1 MNPLFLPTKLE
12 KELIQ
17 IVQNYCR
24 NEFALIRMTDT
35 MFEKSIIDA
44 SEEMRLFLK
53 AENIVNFEEINQ
65 GEKRMRDSTILL
77 SESSVITKM
86 SFYRP
91 KTKNGDPRFWV
102 YKFRHY
108 VDVRTL
114 IYFTVFKNRI
124 VVIPLINHPDFNI
137 KMKTYFGDNE
147 KEEQMVKRF
156 RDKISVVK
164 QSGWVMSVSP
174 YKLNDKDIG
183 ETLERELGIQINN
196 LKTPDFEGGIEV
208 KGKNIKSKTK
218 DTLFSMVPNWEIS
231 AVKSSNEMALNF
243 GYEDR
248 EYEGYKALFVTV
260 SQKPNA
266 QGLFLEVDEV
276 NEKIHQKCLIGDEI
290 SNVCSWDFKDIMQ
303 RLYNKHPKTMWV
315 VAEHTWIN
323 SMVYFKYLKVEYSR
337 DPIFT
342 QFLYLVK
349 EGVIT
354 FDWRR
359 RAYVDAKVKLGP
371 SKIDYG
377 QGFRIDPSKR
387 KLLFGEVV
395 DFEL

>member
-1 MNPLFLPTKLE
+1 MNPFFLPTELE

-17 IVQNYCR
+17 VVQNYCR
-24 NEFALIRMTDT
+24 NEFALIRMTNT
-35 MFEKSIIDA
+35 MLKKNIIDA

-53 AENIVNFEEINQ
+53 AENIVNFEEIVQ

-77 SESSVITKM
+77 SESPVLTKI

-91 KTKNGDPRFWV
+91 KTKSGDPRFWI
-102 YKFRHY
+102 YKFGHY
-108 VDVRTL
+108 VDSSTL
-114 IYFTVFKNRI
+114 IYFTVYEDRI
-124 VVIPLINHPDFNI
+124 VAIPLIDHPDFNR

-147 KEEQMVKRF
+147 KEEQIVKRF
-156 RDKISVVK
+156 RDKISIVAK
-164 QSGWVMSVSP
+164 SGWVMSVSP

-196 LKTPDFEGGIEV
+196 LKTPDFEGEIEV
-208 KGKNIKSKTK
+208 KGKKINSKTK

-231 AVKSSNEMALNF
+231 TVKSSNEMALTY

-260 SQKPNA
+260 GQKPNA

-290 SNVCSWDFKDIMQ
+290 LEVCSWEFKDIMQ
-303 RLYNKHPKTMWV
+303 RLYDKHPKTMWV
-315 VAEHTWIN
+315 VAEHTLIN
-323 SMVYFKYLKVEYSR
+323 SMVYFKYIKVEYSR

-342 QFLYLVK
+342 QFLYLVQ

-359 RAYVDAKVKLGP
+359 RADVGAKVKLSS

-377 QGFRIDPSKR
+377 QGFRIDPKNR

>member
-1 MNPLFLPTKLE
+1 MNPLFLPTDFE
-12 KELIQ
+12 KSLIQ
-17 IVQNYCR
+17 IIQNYCR
-24 NEFALIRMTDT
+24 HEFALVRMTDT
-35 MFEKSIIDA
+35 MLKKGIIDA
-44 SEEMRLFLK
+44 SEEIRLFLK
-53 AENIVNFEEINQ
+53 TESIIDFEEIIQ
-65 GEKRMRDSTILL
+65 GEKRMRNSTILL
-77 SESSVITKM
+77 SEGPFLTKC

-91 KTKNGDPRFWV
+91 RTKNGDPRFWV
-102 YKFRHY
+102 YGLKQL
-108 VDVRTL
+108 VDSNTL
-114 IYFTVFKNRI
+114 VYLTFHKKRI
-124 VVIPLINHPDFNI
+124 IVIPLINHPDFKR
-137 KMKTYFGDNE
+137 KMKVYFGDNKE
-147 KEEQMVKRF
+147 EEQMVKRF
-156 RDKISVVK
+156 RDKISAVA

-208 KGKNIKSKTK
+208 KGKKINSKTK
-218 DTLFSMVPNWEIS
+218 DTLFSMVPNWQIS
-231 AVKSSNEMALNF
+231 TVKSSNEMALNY

-266 QGLFLEVDEV
+266 QGLFLEVDEE
-276 NEKIHQKCLIGDEI
+276 NEMIHQKCLQGDKTV
-290 SNVCSWDFKDIMQ
+290 NVCSWKFEDIMQ
-303 RLYNKHPKTMWV
+303 RLNAKHPKTMWV

-323 SMVYFKYLKVEYSR
+323 SMVYFKYIKVEYSR

-342 QFLYLVK
+342 QFLYLVQ
-349 EGVIT
+349 EGIIT

-359 RAYVDAKVKLGP
+359 RADMGAKVKLGS

-377 QGFRIDPSKR
+377 QGFRIDPRNR

-395 DFEL
+395 DFRL